1 MISHKH
7 KFIFTHINKCGGT
20 TISNILRQYVE
31 RRGFDHDK
39 LSVRI
44 KDCIGDSKDYF
55 KFTFVRNPWDKMTS
69 FYHYHKRRKWD
80 LGWPWD
86 KNNSPEFGEFIK
98 QIYDESFD
106 WKPVFCGRQFSSTY
120 EQKVPL
126 RVSNSYM
133 WLVDENDK
141 LLTDFIGKIES
152 FQEDFDIICD
162 KIGIPQQQLPHKN
175 KSKHKHYTEYYD
187 DETKQ
192 IVAERC
198 ARDIEYFGYE
208 FGE

>member
-1 MISHKH
+1 MISHTH

-20 TISNILRQYVE
+20 TISNVLRQYG
-31 RRGFDHDK
+31 RRRFDHDK

-44 KDCIGDSKDYF
+44 KDCIGDPKDYF

-69 FYHYHKRRKWD
+69 FYHYHSRRGWD
-80 LGWPWD
+80 IHWPWD
-86 KNNSPEFGEFIK
+86 KNNPPEFKEFIK

-106 WKPVFCGRQFSSTY
+106 WKTLWKGRPWKSTY

-141 LLTDFIGKIES
+141 LLTDFIGKVENL
-152 FQEDFDIICD
+152 QEDFNVVCD
-162 KIGIPQQQLPHKN
+162 KLGLPKQELPHHN
-175 KSKHKHYTEYYD
+175 KSNHKHYTEYYD

-192 IVAERC
+192 IVAEKY
-198 ARDIEYFGYE
+198 AKDIEYFGYE